1 MYEGE
6 RCIIFDESGNLGR
19 VGRYFVI
26 ACIDTT
32 ECKALHNVMKRK
44 LKIADDK
51 FPDMKKDHA
60 HEIKAVDAY
69 PCVKHHILECIASK
83 NLSVSYIVA
92 DLQHVKPKLLEDKNI
107 LYNYLMKLLLDRI
120 ISSKDSGTRINILCD
135 NKTTK
140 ITSKNSFEDYI
151 KIHFNCE
158 KDYDIDLNVRYMDS
172 DAGDAFVVQAAD
184 YVANAIYSYY
194 EYDNGIYKDILIPK
208 FNSTQHFTYEH
219 FGKKQLTEK

>member
-51 FPDMKKDHA
+51 FPDMKKNHA

-120 ISSKDSGTRINILCD
+120 ISSKDNGTSSMTRSQLIKKGAKIQRHCSCHFEKSKFMRFLLLQTGAFLSVCSGFC
-135 NKTTK
+135 
-140 ITSKNSFEDYI
+140 
-151 KIHFNCE
+151 
-158 KDYDIDLNVRYMDS
+158 
-172 DAGDAFVVQAAD
+172 
-184 YVANAIYSYY
+184 NAVC
-194 EYDNGIYKDILIPK
+194 
-208 FNSTQHFTYEH
+208 
-219 FGKKQLTEK
+219 